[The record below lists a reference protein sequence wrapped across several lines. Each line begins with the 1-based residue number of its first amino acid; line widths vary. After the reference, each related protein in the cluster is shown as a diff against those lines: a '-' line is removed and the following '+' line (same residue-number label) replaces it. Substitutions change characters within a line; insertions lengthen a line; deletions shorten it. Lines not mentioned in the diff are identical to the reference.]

1 MTSQEQGLFLDHL
14 ERQIEARPAAAA
26 ARFGDA
32 EMSYLELDRASSALA
47 AELVEAGVGV
57 DSLVPVLVG
66 RSLWLPVA
74 ILGIL
79 RAGGAYV
86 AIDRR
91 WPAARL
97 REVFAQVRADVAVV
111 DAEHAALVPS
121 GSRTVLVEDRRP
133 HRAAPPRRP
142 AAGDAAYVMFTS
154 GSTGTP
160 KGIVVEHGALAAFLD
175 WARRY
180 FELDP
185 DSRVIQFS
193 RLTFDASVWELFG
206 ALSAGGTLVLVP
218 EEVAESPPLL
228 SEALG
233 RYRIT
238 HCDIV
243 PSVLALLEPGRAP
256 DLRQCMSGGERIVG
270 ELVDRWAAPGRT
282 FVNGYGPAEATVVSV
297 ASRPRAGTAPVPIGE
312 PIDGVGVHLLDEALS
327 PVPPGATGEVFLTGA
342 TLARGYV
349 GMPRETAERFLP
361 DPFSGRP
368 GARMYRTGDL
378 ARRGEDGA
386 FFFVG
391 RRDNQVKIAGQ
402 RVEPEEAEAAL
413 LAIPEVV
420 DGAVVVFA
428 RDDRPRL
435 AAFFVGD
442 IAVEVVVRECQA
454 RLPAHVVPGHIEAL
468 AELPLGPTGKID
480 RRALADLAGSG
491 SGDATAGEGG
501 GEHVFLRAVA
511 QVLGS
516 SPPGGRSFVDAGG
529 DSLDAMRLISR
540 LPPDVGRRLTVRG
553 ILQAGSLD
561 EIVASLDAAT
571 DGGAGLPAIEPGAV
585 EPWPL
590 SQSQLGLLLAHGLD
604 PDRPTYNVSV
614 LLRLDGPLERQALAE
629 AVRRLTSRQQ
639 TLSRRVALDQLAA
652 VKGLGAAAA
661 VELRQVAAAD
671 RASAEAMLRAEAQSP
686 FDLEEEQPAR
696 FLLATVAAES
706 HLLLI
711 SAHHLAVDGWS
722 VSVLLENLAQHY
734 ADVLEGTDLVPLPQL
749 SFGDYAVWD
758 SRLLGAE
765 GTAADIE
772 AWQRRLDPYPRRLRI
787 APDEPPDDRRVPP
800 GTREGVELG
809 LPPEVVRAVQALAAA
824 AKVSPF
830 MVLLAAFSRV
840 VGSRSGLDRFLVGCP
855 MSTRFDWRLE
865 EGGGQPHQPPA
876 DPDRARRRSG
886 IHRRPA
892 ARERVR
898 PRVLSPPP
906 RPPRRDRQRHGPARH
921 RALAPAHPGRLPDR
935 GPAPP
940 PHLRRP
946 DRRSRRNPPHL
957 DRARPRVPPGSI
969 PRRPGGRN
977 RFRRLDLLPP

>member
-1 MTSQEQGLFLDHL
+1 
-14 ERQIEARPAAAA
+14 
-26 ARFGDA
+26 
-32 EMSYLELDRASSALA
+32 
-47 AELVEAGVGV
+47 
-57 DSLVPVLVG
+57 
-66 RSLWLPVA
+66 
-74 ILGIL
+74 
-79 RAGGAYV
+79 
-86 AIDRR
+86 
-91 WPAARL
+91 
-97 REVFAQVRADVAVV
+97 
-111 DAEHAALVPS
+111 
-121 GSRTVLVEDRRP
+121 
-133 HRAAPPRRP
+133 
-142 AAGDAAYVMFTS
+142 
-154 GSTGTP
+154 
-160 KGIVVEHGALAAFLD
+160 
-175 WARRY
+175 
-180 FELDP
+180 
-185 DSRVIQFS
+185 
-193 RLTFDASVWELFG
+193 
-206 ALSAGGTLVLVP
+206 
-218 EEVAESPPLL
+218 
-228 SEALG
+228 
-233 RYRIT
+233 
-238 HCDIV
+238 
-243 PSVLALLEPGRAP
+243 
-256 DLRQCMSGGERIVG
+256 
-270 ELVDRWAAPGRT
+270 
-282 FVNGYGPAEATVVSV
+282 
-297 ASRPRAGTAPVPIGE
+297 
-312 PIDGVGVHLLDEALS
+312 
-327 PVPPGATGEVFLTGA
+327 
-342 TLARGYV
+342 
-349 GMPRETAERFLP
+349 
-361 DPFSGRP
+361 
-368 GARMYRTGDL
+368 
-378 ARRGEDGA
+378 
-386 FFFVG
+386 
-391 RRDNQVKIAGQ
+391 
-402 RVEPEEAEAAL
+402 
-413 LAIPEVV
+413 
-420 DGAVVVFA
+420 
-428 RDDRPRL
+428 L
-435 AAFFVGD
+435 AAFFAGD
-442 IAVEVVVRECQA
+442 VAVEVVVRECQA

-501 GEHVFLRAVA
+501 GEQHVFLRAVA

-671 RASAEAMLRAEAQSP
+671 RASAEAMMRAEAQSP

-765 GTAADIE
+765 GTAADTE

-865 EGGGQPHQPPA
+865 KVVGNLINLLPIPIELGDEAEFTADLRRVSESAHESYRLRHVPLGEIVKGMALPA
-876 DPDRARRRSG
+876 TERWRPLIQVVFQIEDPLRLPTFADLTVDLEE
-886 IHRRPA
+886 IRPTSIGHDLEF
-892 ARERVR
+892 R
-898 PRVLSPPP
+898 
-906 RPPRRDRQRHGPARH
+906 
-921 RALAPAHPGRLPDR
+921 LAPS
-935 GPAPP
+935 PAG
-940 PHLRRP
+940 LAGGI
-946 DRRSRRNPPHL
+946 DFDASIYSRREITTIAADFKSAVENACTSGH
-957 DRARPRVPPGSI
+957 R
-969 PRRPGGRN
+969 
-977 RFRRLDLLPP
+977 